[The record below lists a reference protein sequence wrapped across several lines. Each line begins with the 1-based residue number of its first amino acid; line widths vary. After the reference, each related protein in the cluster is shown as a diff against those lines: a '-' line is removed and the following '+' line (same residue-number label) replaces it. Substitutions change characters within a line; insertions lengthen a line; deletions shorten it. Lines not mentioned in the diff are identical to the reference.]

1 MNTGRYITVQV
12 AGRQCLVDRNKLVS
26 TFNVLLFDVCES
38 LTAIFSCFHYYY
50 FPLAWLFLRVTN
62 TNVPCII
69 SPAFN
74 RRRRRSLSNS
84 TEVIIT
90 FDGFSP
96 AGPSGSFIFTADPT
110 IIAIEPDKL
119 YYG

>member
-12 AGRQCLVDRNKLVS
+12 AGQQCLVDRNKLVS
-26 TFNVLLFDVCES
+26 MFNVVVVDVCKKP
-38 LTAIFSCFHYYY
+38 TAIFSCFHYHYL
-50 FPLAWLFLRVTN
+50 PLAWLFLRVTN

-69 SPAFN
+69 RPALN

-96 AGPSGSFIFTADPT
+96 VGPSGSFIFTADPT
-110 IIAIEPDKL
+110 IIAIDPDKL

>member
-1 MNTGRYITVQV
+1 M
-12 AGRQCLVDRNKLVS
+12 
-26 TFNVLLFDVCES
+26 FNVVLFDGCKS
-38 LTAIFSCFHYYY
+38 LLPYFHVFTITIYL
-50 FPLAWLFLRVTN
+50 LAWLFLRVTN

-69 SPAFN
+69 SPALN
-74 RRRRRSLSNS
+74 RRRRRSLNNS

>member
-26 TFNVLLFDVCES
+26 MFNVVLFVVCKKP
-38 LTAIFSCFHYYY
+38 TAIFSCFHYYHL
-50 FPLAWLFLRVTN
+50 PLAWIFLRVTN

-69 SPAFN
+69 SPASN
-74 RRRRRSLSNS
+74 RRRRRSLNNS
-84 TEVIIT
+84 TKVIIT